1 MTMKKNSELWV
12 FIEINKGVLARVSL
26 ELLSKAVDLNKKAQ
40 GVVAAFVIGQGAEKF
55 SDELIHYGA
64 DKVIIAQSPVAKDYR
79 TEVYTRILADH
90 AKKNIPEIL
99 LIGATGT
106 GRDLAPRLSARLNTG
121 CTTDCTDLNI
131 DNDTGLLVATK
142 PFFGRDVMADIECP
156 RHIPQVISV
165 RPGVVELKKK
175 DNSRKG
181 DLVFADVNIKEEDVK
196 IKILET
202 ISSPS
207 DEAALQ
213 DAEKVVAGGMGICDA
228 AGFEILKRLA
238 DMLGAEVGGTTVPV
252 EAGLIPHERL
262 IGQTGKTIR
271 PKLYIGCGISGAI
284 QHSAGMINSEIIVA
298 INNNPDAEI
307 FDFSDYG
314 FVGDAY
320 EIIPAIISE
329 LEKHKSN

>member
-12 FIEINKGVLARVSL
+12 FIEINNGVLARVSL
-26 ELLSKAVDLNKKAQ
+26 ELLSNAVDLNKKTKGA
-40 GVVAAFVIGQGAEKF
+40 VAAFVIGQGVKKF

-79 TEVYTRILADH
+79 TEVYSRILVDH
-90 AKKNIPEIL
+90 AQKKMPEIL

-106 GRDLAPRLSARLNTG
+106 GRDLAPRLAARLNTG

-131 DNDTGLLVATK
+131 DTDAGLLVATK
-142 PFFGRDVMADIECP
+142 PFFGRDVMADIKCP
-156 RHIPQVISV
+156 RHIPQIVSV
-165 RPGVVELKKK
+165 RPGVMELKEK
-175 DNSRKG
+175 DNNRKG
-181 DLVFADVNIKEEDVK
+181 DLVFADVNIREKEVNV
-196 IKILET
+196 KILET
-202 ISSPS
+202 VSSPS
-207 DEAALQ
+207 EEAALQ

-228 AGFEILKRLA
+228 EGFEMLKKFA
-238 DMLGAEVGGTTVPV
+238 DILGAEVGGTTVPV
-252 EAGLIPHERL
+252 EAGLIPTERL

-271 PKLYIGCGISGAI
+271 PKFYIGCGISGAV
-284 QHSAGMINSEIIVA
+284 QHSAGMINSELIVA

-314 FVGDAY
+314 FVGNAY

-329 LEKHKSN
+329 LEKQKS